1 MREESIYFPYG
12 LIERVDCAVQTMYAV
27 ENAIDDLTIFL
38 SRTALSIFREFRTL
52 TIAFAR
58 GTIARVARYV

>member
-1 MREESIYFPYG
+1 MREKSIHFPYR
-12 LIERVDCAVQTMYAV
+12 LIERVDCAVQMYAV
-27 ENAIDDLTIFL
+27 ENTIDDLTIFL
-38 SRTALSIFREFRTL
+38 SRAALSRFREFRTL